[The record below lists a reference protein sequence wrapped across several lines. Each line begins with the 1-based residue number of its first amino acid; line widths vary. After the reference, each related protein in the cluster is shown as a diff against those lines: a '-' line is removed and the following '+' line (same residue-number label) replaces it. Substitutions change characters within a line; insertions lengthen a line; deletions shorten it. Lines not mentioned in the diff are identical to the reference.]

1 MSLKQGL
8 PTVAI
13 VPQEPLL
20 TLDAFSIFLL
30 IFLLFFLFYKIS
42 IILAASKPKE
52 DSSSTEE
59 VKDSEAFYT
68 RCLSLSLHSTTGQI
82 VKNISQIRSLGSEPL
97 VSPRHSFIHQT
108 FALK

>member
-30 IFLLFFLFYKIS
+30 LIFLLFFILFYKIS

-59 VKDSEAFYT
+59 VKDSEAFYGLVNAIGDCCSC
-68 RCLSLSLHSTTGQI
+68 RVQLFCCLKHAYI
-82 VKNISQIRSLGSEPL
+82 EKV
-97 VSPRHSFIHQT
+97 
-108 FALK
+108 